1 MSTQSPVRPTTELR
15 PTPDAVVATDIVS
28 AENDAR
34 IYRRFGLPLNGRF
47 MRAGKDEYACQIV
60 DLSVGGASLKV
71 LGDTATPIS
80 PGETVIA
87 YIDRVGGL
95 EGPVVRVEP
104 NGFSFRFTATQH
116 KREKLAA
123 QITWL
128 LNEEELVG
136 AAGRRHQRIAVRDR
150 SATLAL
156 VGGIFLS
163 CLILD
168 VSVSGA
174 SIACEA
180 RPDIGTE
187 VYLGRLRAWVVRH
200 HLEGLGLQ
208 FAEILEPDDLQV
220 HFA

>member
-1 MSTQSPVRPTTELR
+1 MSTQSPVRPTPEVR
-15 PTPDAVVATDIVS
+15 STPDPVPTSDIIT
-28 AENDAR
+28 AENDTR
-34 IYRRFGLPLNGRF
+34 VHRRFGLSLGGRF

-71 LGDTATPIS
+71 MGELATPMS

-104 NGFSFRFTATQH
+104 DGFSFRFAATQH
-116 KREKLAA
+116 KREKLAS

-128 LNEEELVG
+128 LNEEELTS
-136 AAGRRHQRIAVRDR
+136 AAARRHERIAVRDR

-156 VGGIFLS
+156 AGGIFLS
-163 CLILD
+163 CLVLD
-168 VSVSGA
+168 VSISGA
-174 SIACEA
+174 SIACAA

-208 FAEILEPDDLQV
+208 FAEILETADLQV
-220 HFA
+220 HFG